1 MSFERNIQP
10 LTEFLNTKGFSI
22 CHESIHYIE
31 YCTDSVI
38 ITLAYNNLE
47 YLYYIH
53 VGKNKNA
60 LIELTPKSL
69 EYVFDE
75 NRFQFQSTLTIDN
88 FILFLS
94 GKGEKILTGDETKL
108 IELATFSNDQPK
120 LFTQYITNLQSLNW
134 ADRAWAKKDY
144 FTFLKCIDQT
154 DKAELAESYLK
165 KYKIATDK
173 LTRNK

>member
-1 MSFERNIQP
+1 MPRINI
-10 LTEFLNTKGFSI
+10 L
-22 CHESIHYIE
+22 

-38 ITLAYNNLE
+38 ITLVYNNLE

-69 EYVFDE
+69 ECVFDE
-75 NRFQFQSTLTIDN
+75 HHFQSTLTIDN

-108 IELATFSNDQPK
+108 IELATFSNDQSK
-120 LFTQYITNLQSLNW
+120 LFTQYITNFQRLNW
-134 ADRAWAKKDY
+134 ADQTWAKKDY
-144 FTFLKCIDQT
+144 FTFVKCIDQT
-154 DKAELAESYLK
+154 EKAELAESYLK